1 MRINIKPLSINIAFQ
16 GRRFKTPKYKA
27 FENHCLLLLKPM
39 IIGKEKLS
47 LSIIFGLS
55 NKMSDVDNGA
65 KPFIDILQKKYG
77 FNDNQIYELHLYK
90 EIVDKGNEFID
101 FSIQTL

>member
-1 MRINIKPLSINIAFQ
+1 
-16 GRRFKTPKYKA
+16 
-27 FENHCLLLLKPM
+27 
-39 IIGKEKLS
+39 
-47 LSIIFGLS
+47 
-55 NKMSDVDNGA
+55 MSDVDNGA